1 VEIVTR
7 ENLKTIMYAIYPKK
21 LLQPQISQCIHL
33 LYMTTM
39 FESGDQI
46 VPAYVHK
53 KHEFTKLKE
62 YREIWY
68 SKNHF
73 TCTKNAR
80 CACALMIL
88 GVHMISVF

>member
-1 VEIVTR
+1 MEIVTR

-62 YREIWY
+62 
-68 SKNHF
+68 SQ
-73 TCTKNAR
+73 
-80 CACALMIL
+80 CAHDQGPLVELHLLEGPYNSGHIFSL
-88 GVHMISVF
+88 QGEL